1 MLGKVPKVLG
11 MVTNPKGRVPRVLK
25 RVINVLG
32 RVPRGCEGSYVLSK
46 DPKVLG
52 RAPRMLGMVTRVLG
66 SVQSPKVSK
75 LKIKLICL
83 KHH

>member
-1 MLGKVPKVLG
+1 

-25 RVINVLG
+25 RVRNVLG

-52 RAPRMLGMVTRVLG
+52 RVPRMLGMVTR
-66 SVQSPKVSK
+66 SQ
-75 LKIKLICL
+75 
-83 KHH
+83 